1 MTNKAR
7 QRMDSINKGARLEDM
22 PLRVAIYA
30 RVSTESEEQRKSI
43 QNQIETYRSMI
54 EENPNWQYVGL
65 YSDEGITGTR
75 MDIRDQFNTMIEDA
89 RRGKMDLVITKS
101 VSRFARNLKD
111 FLEVVDKLKDLGVI
125 VKFDE
130 EHCLN
135 CRTNDHVML
144 EMFALGAAMEA
155 RSAQERTRVAFQN
168 RIKQGAVFGNS
179 KILGYTKNQCK
190 LVVDEGEAQ
199 VVRTIFDLFVHKRM
213 GLRAI
218 RRELRQQGMTRSDGS
233 YLCETTIANIL
244 DNPKYKGFFCGGK
257 SEKSVEHDK
266 RVMRE
271 RKEWVLHEDPS
282 IPAIVSPEL
291 WDEAALLRKRRREK
305 FNQQVQMPCNEG
317 KYRYSGKIVGG
328 NVSGLHYT
336 RILNRYKGQ
345 NREGWQPRNYKSAEL
360 PGVAGPTVYSD
371 ELDALINCVLQGILG
386 DYTPIVEDLM
396 EKYAQAVG
404 NSNAEERIS
413 GLKKKIAEVEVK
425 RNRLLVLYENG
436 GLTTEGFKERDASHQ
451 QEIRKLENA
460 ISVLEDAKVGE
471 SELQRKLEDIRRG
484 VELVLQNPVP
494 SKETI
499 DTLVRQI
506 TVCKESTRKRLV
518 LDLEL
523 NSDIHRQFEIL
534 RAEPSESDCV
544 LVKEE
549 KFCICYNKVIYMA
562 TRKAQPG

>member
-7 QRMDSINKGARLEDM
+7 QRMDSINRGARLEDM

-199 VVRTIFDLFVHKRM
+199 TK
-213 GLRAI
+213 
-218 RRELRQQGMTRSDGS
+218 
-233 YLCETTIANIL
+233 
-244 DNPKYKGFFCGGK
+244 
-257 SEKSVEHDK
+257 
-266 RVMRE
+266 
-271 RKEWVLHEDPS
+271 
-282 IPAIVSPEL
+282 
-291 WDEAALLRKRRREK
+291 
-305 FNQQVQMPCNEG
+305 
-317 KYRYSGKIVGG
+317 
-328 NVSGLHYT
+328 
-336 RILNRYKGQ
+336 
-345 NREGWQPRNYKSAEL
+345 
-360 PGVAGPTVYSD
+360 
-371 ELDALINCVLQGILG
+371 
-386 DYTPIVEDLM
+386 
-396 EKYAQAVG
+396 
-404 NSNAEERIS
+404 
-413 GLKKKIAEVEVK
+413 
-425 RNRLLVLYENG
+425 
-436 GLTTEGFKERDASHQ
+436 
-451 QEIRKLENA
+451 
-460 ISVLEDAKVGE
+460 
-471 SELQRKLEDIRRG
+471 
-484 VELVLQNPVP
+484 
-494 SKETI
+494 
-499 DTLVRQI
+499 
-506 TVCKESTRKRLV
+506 
-518 LDLEL
+518 
-523 NSDIHRQFEIL
+523 
-534 RAEPSESDCV
+534 
-544 LVKEE
+544 
-549 KFCICYNKVIYMA
+549 A
-562 TRKAQPG
+562 TRYDPQRWKLFMRDHYRQYLG